1 MILMGEMQEHVKK
14 KKKEKQPRYYNV
26 YHPGFIDA
34 SKIIV
39 VAFENGQFNYY
50 SAVDF
55 GLTKIPVEIET
66 ISLDDPFWWEN
77 KYRYPYLIVCENY
90 YLIETLDIQNSK
102 CGPKTP
108 ISCLGTP
115 IACLH
120 HDATKEYD
128 PRCKNIFDA
137 GNQKNEKFQ
146 LLIHVNPAIN
156 KFYEPLCSSGVTYY
170 VSPYV
175 EEASIDEC
183 CDFLIEN
190 VEALNNLYETIKRT
204 YEAIEEGNHFK
215 GPQLT
220 LRRGPGITTMYR

>member
-1 MILMGEMQEHVKK
+1 MILMGEIQEHVKK
-14 KKKEKQPRYYNV
+14 KEKRPPLNYND
-26 YHPGFIDA
+26 YRPGFIDA

-39 VAFENGQFNYY
+39 VVFENGQFNYY

-66 ISLDDPFWWEN
+66 ISLSWYWTSDHRDANLF
-77 KYRYPYLIVCENY
+77 VCENY
-90 YLIETLDIQNSK
+90 YLIETLDVRTNISIR
-102 CGPKTP
+102 KTP
-108 ISCLGTP
+108 IPLGTP

-120 HDATKEYD
+120 HDASKNYN
-128 PRCKNIFDA
+128 PRWKNVFDG

-156 KFYEPLCSSGVTYY
+156 KFYESICSSGMAYY
-170 VSPYV
+170 TSPYV
-175 EEASIDEC
+175 EEASRNEC

-190 VEALNNLYETIKRT
+190 VEALNNLYETIQRT

-220 LRRGPGITTMYR
+220 LRRGLGITTMYR